1 MSTSLAERLHEQ
13 DDTEALHARW
23 GFARDPRARD
33 ALVER
38 YQGLVRQLASRY
50 KASAEDFDDLIQVGN
65 VGLLNALERF
75 DADRGIPFRAFAIP
89 TILGELRRYFRDTR
103 WAVHMPRGLQE
114 RFLLVERAQ
123 GELSGRLGRS
133 PRPADV
139 AARLGLSEEEV
150 LEAYAVREGY
160 DALSLDR
167 PQGTTDEDDNPSLL
181 DTLGADE
188 SRYEL
193 V

>member
-23 GFARDPRARD
+23 GFERDPRARD

-114 RFLLVERAQ
+114 RFLLVERAAD
-123 GELSGRLGRS
+123 ELSGMLERAPTATDIARKLELTEEQ
-133 PRPADV
+133 V
-139 AARLGLSEEEV
+139 A
-150 LEAYAVREGY
+150 EAIAVRHGY

-167 PQGTTDEDDNPSLL
+167 PQADADGDEDLTLL
-181 DTLGADE
+181 DT
-188 SRYEL
+188 
-193 V
+193 